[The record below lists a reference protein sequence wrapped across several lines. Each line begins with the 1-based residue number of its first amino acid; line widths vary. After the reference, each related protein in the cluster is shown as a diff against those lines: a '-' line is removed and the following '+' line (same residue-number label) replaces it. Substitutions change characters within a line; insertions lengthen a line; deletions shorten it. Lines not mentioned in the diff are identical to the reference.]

1 MVKAKC
7 DSVFLCQ
14 WHFWN
19 EDFVTACTIVAV
31 GIRMLSWSNETVL
44 SLLNQNVSL
53 QMPRDA
59 WWRKNSRLER
69 IWVQLWPFH
78 ATSTPSPLPWGYCQ
92 HPNVRLC
99 IPCNAVMSTLYFLR
113 AITLGRC
120 SHLVKLAT
128 SNILFCALD
137 RFHLIWSAHICN
149 FDQHSKLNLVSR
161 SGESDD
167 TQDLSYSYCINAK
180 KQCLFFDIYDYEE
193 QNQTRFE
200 IKLGTFFNFNPIE

>member
-1 MVKAKC
+1 
-7 DSVFLCQ
+7 
-14 WHFWN
+14 
-19 EDFVTACTIVAV
+19 
-31 GIRMLSWSNETVL
+31 MLSWSNETVL
-44 SLLNQNVSL
+44 SLLNQNVSF

-59 WWRKNSRLER
+59 WWRENSRLER

-167 TQDLSYSYCINAK
+167 IQDLSSSKCINAK
-180 KQCLFFDIYDYEE
+180 KQCLFLTYMIMR
-193 QNQTRFE
+193 NK
-200 IKLGTFFNFNPIE
+200 IKLDLKLNLELSSISIPLNKFYEKWSSSNMVDQTVIIL